1 MLARLYCSSPA
12 ATCGKS
18 FLFRYRRQCIVGYLN
33 LASKVHF
40 AMVSGHTQKLPEGG
54 RRVRSSFYLWAGLA
68 LVHFIICADI
78 RQSDGNF
85 LPCGLEVF
93 FYSGAHRG
101 IKMDGVALLQKNFSR
116 INVRVNLMNCEAGF
130 GYVFVQRPDD
140 ALCALEA
147 RQQFGVN
154 IQHPKFRQ

>member
-1 MLARLYCSSPA
+1 
-12 ATCGKS
+12 
-18 FLFRYRRQCIVGYLN
+18 
-33 LASKVHF
+33 
-40 AMVSGHTQKLPEGG
+40 MVSDHAQKLPERG

-68 LVHFIICADI
+68 LVRFVICADI

-85 LPCGLEVF
+85 LPRGLEVF
-93 FYSGAHRG
+93 FYGSAHRG

-116 INVRVNLMNCEAGF
+116 VNVRVNLMNCEAGF

-154 IQHPKFRQ
+154 VQHPEFR